1 MIACGRLHLSG
12 AEFAACARRL
22 GRDESG
28 QDQVEYALLTAV
40 VVFAGLAGFDAIRAA
55 LGVAYT
61 TWMGAINGLWESP
74 APGAAGS

>member
-1 MIACGRLHLSG
+1 MIACGLLHFSG
-12 AEFAACARRL
+12 AGFAACVRRL
-22 GRDESG
+22 VRDESG

-55 LGVAYT
+55 LGLAYT

-74 APGAAGS
+74 APGGS

>member
-1 MIACGRLHLSG
+1 MIACGLAHLSSAG
-12 AEFAACARRL
+12 FAAGVRRL
-22 GRDESG
+22 VRDESG

-55 LGVAYT
+55 LGLAYT

-74 APGAAGS
+74 APGGS